1 MQLTWQP
8 YAPTPQPGSTD
19 LLPAEPL
26 PETSDYY
33 YTDVIAY
40 QWDDDRAAAVFDY
53 DANLILRTNLSTG
66 VQTVF
71 CDVPGCTHTTNS
83 CPARITDQM

>member
-40 QWDDDRAAAVFDY
+40 QTMTALPLC
-53 DANLILRTNLSTG
+53 LIMMPT
-66 VQTVF
+66 
-71 CDVPGCTHTTNS
+71 
-83 CPARITDQM
+83 

>member
-1 MQLTWQP
+1 MRLTWQP
-8 YAPTPQPGSTD
+8 YAPHSRQPGSTD

-40 QWDDDRAAAVFDY
+40 QWTMTEGRIEMLDG
-53 DANLILRTNLSTG
+53 TT
-66 VQTVF
+66 
-71 CDVPGCTHTTNS
+71 CTELVRLGS
-83 CPARITDQM
+83 